1 MKKISII
8 LLSLMLIISM
18 TACDPKMEQKSCI
31 HVIETENATAYFD
44 EAKKYPSAGICS
56 KCGETVT
63 LEGISVSTPDDLMS
77 IASDIDSSISIGTNL
92 INIANDIDMAD
103 KTWDAPFLS
112 GYEGAKTFI
121 IDGNGYKISNLKSGS
136 TDSPESQGLIGRIW
150 SNATLEIRNLT
161 LEDPQIIAGE
171 GNDKGPGIGGFVGYI
186 EASPS
191 VKFTNCHINGGNIGS
206 GHWAGGFYGY
216 AAGYDVEGNG
226 PVLSVINIDGCSVD
240 GVTITGTDASVGGIM
255 GHAGGNPNT
264 EINVSNTSVTNCTI
278 TTTGA
283 NKAGNILGTNNV
295 ATTTLTNVTYS
306 GNTVKAANVE
316 NKKAYG
322 RLAFVENK
330 DGSISGSLTIDG
342 KPITEAK

>member
-18 TACDPKMEQKSCI
+18 TACDPKMEQKPCI
-31 HVIETENATAYFD
+31 HVIDEEKIASYFD
-44 EAKKYPSAGICS
+44 AAKKYPNSGTCS
-56 KCGETVT
+56 RCGEFVI
-63 LEGISVSTPDDLMS
+63 LDGISVSTAEDLMN
-77 IASDIDSSISIGTNL
+77 IGKDINSNTAIGTHK
-92 INIANDIDMAD
+92 INIANDIDMSGMVWMSP
-103 KTWDAPFLS
+103 KLS
-112 GYEGAKTFI
+112 GYEGGKTFI
-121 IDGNGYKISNLKSGS
+121 IDGNGYKISNLSAGS
-136 TDSPESQGLIGRIW
+136 KADTEAQGLIGRIW

-171 GNDKGPGIGGFVGYI
+171 GDDKGPGIGGFVGYI

-306 GNTVKAANVE
+306 GNIVKAANVE